1 MNLDF
6 FGFGFF
12 DFLFKSRGSYL
23 SCLHLLDLKQNKYYA
38 YLKNSSTPVARE
50 IHFGEEI
57 TGIKAFYAVVKMSND
72 VSTDFGGEKQLFQ
85 VGSEY
90 SFNNGY

>member
-1 MNLDF
+1 MGPAAIIGGVASIAGGL
-6 FGFGFF
+6 FG
-12 DFLFKSRGSYL
+12 L
-23 SCLHLLDLKQNKYYA
+23 
-38 YLKNSSTPVARE
+38 
-50 IHFGEEI
+50 
-57 TGIKAFYAVVKMSND
+57 ND